1 MGNNWYNYVGK
12 KVLFMKKNYLSAN
25 KSISVVLCVLMLI
38 ASFMPYTVAD
48 STWIDETKLYD
59 DRLITSESMYR
70 LVGGVIE
77 RGVVFNNESSSNQI
91 KGYVLEVDINDPDT
105 LVKATYAD
113 GDTDEYV
120 RTTVRDQAHAFES
133 KSGYN
138 VVAAINGGRYNT
150 ENGAP
155 VGALVMGGVL
165 EKETEGIPF
174 FAILK
179 DGTPVIRPA
188 YSDLSDVAE
197 AVSGMEILVVNGAF
211 TGVDDGILAPR
222 TAVGIRADG
231 SLVFFMADGR
241 QQPESCGMSYPELAQ
256 TMIALGSVNAM
267 ALDGGGSTTV
277 LTERESNDD
286 IELRNK
292 PSYTVERTVGTS
304 LMICTTAE
312 PTGEFDHVA
321 FSVDKIFCA
330 PNTPFSFDVFGA
342 DKYGYKTDMPEG
354 GYLELEDAS
363 LGRISGNTFMPGSKT
378 GKTKLNYVMNGE
390 VVASIDVEVSKEADD
405 LITSLFKKIY
415 QTFANFI
422 NFIKTVFE
430 KIQMNGLGNL
440 GRI

>member
-1 MGNNWYNYVGK
+1 MDRKFLTAK
-12 KVLFMKKNYLSAN
+12 KSLSIVLS
-25 KSISVVLCVLMLI
+25 VLMLV
-38 ASFMPYTVAD
+38 AVFMPLISAE
-48 STWIDETKLYD
+48 STWIDETSLYT
-59 DRLITSESMYR
+59 DRRITSQSMYR
-70 LVGGVIE
+70 LVGGVTE
-77 RGVVFNNESSSNQI
+77 RGVVFNNKSSSNQI

-105 LVKATYAD
+105 FVKATYAD

-133 KSGYN
+133 KTGYN

-155 VGALVMGGVL
+155 AGAFVMGGVV
-165 EKETEGIPF
+165 ENETEGFPF

-179 DGTPVIRPA
+179 DGTPVVRPA

-197 AVSGMEILVVNGAF
+197 AVSGMEILVVNGRF
-211 TGVDDGILAPR
+211 TGVDDGVLAPR

-241 QQPESCGMSYPELAQ
+241 QQPESCGMGYPELAQ

-277 LTERESNDD
+277 LTERESNND

-304 LMICTTAE
+304 LMICTTSE

-330 PNTPFSFDVFGA
+330 PNTPFPLEVFGA
-342 DKYGYKTDMPEG
+342 DKYGYRTDMPEG

-378 GKTKLNYVMNGE
+378 GKTRLNYVMNGE

-405 LITSLFKKIY
+405 LITSLFKKI
-415 QTFANFI
+415 QQAFANVI
-422 NFIKTVFE
+422 NLIKTFFE
-430 KIQMNGLGNL
+430 KVQMNGLGNL